1 MNWVDIVILAIISI
15 SALMSLSRGLYKE
28 LMSLV
33 IWVVA
38 FLVAINFQDGLSVLL
53 EQSIPHLTLRT
64 AASYV
69 ILFISTLILGSVVN
83 FFVAQLFKAT
93 GLSSTDKA
101 LGVVFGLLRGA
112 MIVMAILIFFPMVLP
127 VNKELWWQ
135 QSLLIPEFLA
145 LEDSV
150 KSISKACYDWIT
162 SFLGHSK

>member
-1 MNWVDIVILAIISI
+1 MNWADIVILSIVGI

-28 LMSLV
+28 IMSLV

-38 FLVAINFQDGLSVLL
+38 FLVAVNFQPGLASLL
-53 EQSIPHLTLRT
+53 ENSIPNLTVRT
-64 AASYV
+64 AASYA

-93 GLSSTDKA
+93 GLSSTDRA

-112 MIVMAILIFFPMVLP
+112 LIVMALLIFIPMALP
-127 VNKELWWQ
+127 IDKELWWQ
-135 QSLLIPEFLA
+135 ESLLIPEFLA

-150 KSISKACYDWIT
+150 KTIVSTCFNWVKSLLAK
-162 SFLGHSK
+162 